1 MNKQRDT
8 HLQDEQLVLAIV
20 DEKEL
25 ADEVKDHLQ
34 ECKVCQEKV
43 AHFAGGLELLGQR
56 AELSVPPLA
65 RNMRLP
71 QEAKPAARFRLG
83 WVSFAGGAALA
94 GLLLFFYFIGMNAR
108 TPDLAMVQDQD
119 NLFEDENFMQ
129 EISDIVDSPF
139 PEDIYEIT
147 GDAVD
152 SEDDFLQFVVPDP
165 QEELQS

>member
-1 MNKQRDT
+1 MNS
-8 HLQDEQLVLAIV
+8 LSWQLWMKRNWLMKLKTTCRNARCARKRLRISR
-20 DEKEL
+20 
-25 ADEVKDHLQ
+25 
-34 ECKVCQEKV
+34 
-43 AHFAGGLELLGQR
+43 AGWNHWVRGQNFPSR
-56 AELSVPPLA
+56 PW
-65 RNMRLP
+65 

-139 PEDIYEIT
+139 PEDIYDIT
-147 GDAVD
+147 GDAAD